1 MLGIIAGGTLLG
13 VIIGS
18 FTATLVI
25 RWPLDRSIV
34 SGRSHCD
41 SCELP
46 LSATELIPLLS
57 FVFQRG
63 RCRGCR
69 AAINPRHFF
78 VELAC
83 GFIGGAAFAISPDV
97 AGLAGAVF
105 GWVLVALIML
115 DAEHFWLP
123 DKLVLPLG
131 AAGLLFGVAGIGISL
146 NDRMFGALAGYL
158 SLELIRI
165 TYRLTRG
172 REGLGG
178 GDPKLLG
185 AIGAWLGWQVLP
197 FVVLGASAV
206 GLLWVLTKMTRGQV
220 VSANDRIP
228 LGSLLALAAI
238 AVWPFTT

>member
-1 MLGIIAGGTLLG
+1 MLLLVAGGALIG

-18 FTATLVI
+18 FIATLVI
-25 RWPLDRSIV
+25 RWPVGRSII

-41 SCELP
+41 GCARTL
-46 LSATELIPLLS
+46 TVRELIPLLS
-57 FVFQRG
+57 FVVQRG
-63 RCRGCR
+63 RCRGCG
-69 AAINPRHFF
+69 AAINPRHVY
-78 VELAC
+78 VELIC
-83 GFIGGAAFAISPDV
+83 GLICAAALAVSPDE
-97 AGLAGAVF
+97 AGAAGAVF

-131 AAGLLFGVAGIGISL
+131 VVGLLVGTAGIGIGL
-146 NDRMFGALAGYL
+146 NDRLYGAVGGFL
-158 SLELIRI
+158 SFELIRM
-165 TYRLTRG
+165 TYRLSRG

-206 GLLWVLTKMTRGQV
+206 GLLWVLSKLVRGQA
-220 VSANDRIP
+220 VSASDRVP
-228 LGSLLALAAI
+228 LGALLAVAAM